1 MPPITIMNGL
11 LPMTDPSAPAPKP
24 SKMKHTEIPAT
35 KRTLLR
41 MTRSLR
47 RAGLSPPEGP
57 PEENSERYTGSS
69 GTIQGEKK
77 QQPRREHRSQIQ

>member
-47 RAGLSPPEGP
+47 GP
-57 PEENSERYTGSS
+57 GFLPLKDHRKKTARGIQEATARYR
-69 GTIQGEKK
+69 EKK
-77 QQPRREHRSQIQ
+77 GQQPRREHRSQIQ